1 MGKTDTTGMPYII
14 LIVYLAFAL
23 LFQFLLGDF
32 PTVIFAFPL
41 NVLLLL
47 LWAVIVA
54 VLWKSGKKSGFVR
67 FMLSSGATY
76 WALGIFLVLC
86 LAVGISGYRWLTG
99 TWPFVAFML
108 YFQTVLSYVILRGWR
123 KPTATGARLG
133 AVRWRFLFLHV
144 GLLVAVASA
153 YWGAPDTETL
163 KLQAFKGVPVT
174 EAYRQDGRTAWLD
187 YTLTLSDFTVQ
198 YGADGM
204 PSDYKAV
211 VAINDE
217 SVELRVNHPYSITLG
232 ESLYLS
238 GYDVS
243 EGYYCVLQVVREP
256 WHYGILTGIV
266 ILLLGALLLFVGGPR
281 CRNNDIY

>member
-1 MGKTDTTGMPYII
+1 MPYIV

-23 LFQFLLGDF
+23 LLQFLLGDF
-32 PTVIFAFPL
+32 PVVIFAFPL
-41 NVLLLL
+41 NILLLL
-47 LWAVIVA
+47 LWAVTVA

-76 WALGIFLVLC
+76 WAVGIFLVLC

-123 KPTATGARLG
+123 EPTATGARLG

-174 EAYRQDGRTAWLD
+174 EAFRQDGRTSWLD
-187 YTLTLSDFTVQ
+187 YTLTMSDFTVQ
-198 YGADGM
+198 YGTDGM
-204 PSDYKAV
+204 PADYKAV
-211 VAINDE
+211 VSVNDE
-217 SVELRVNHPYSITLG
+217 SVELRVNHPYSVTLG

-238 GYDVS
+238 GYDVV
-243 EGYYCVLQVVREP
+243 EGEYCILQVVREP
-256 WHYGILTGIV
+256 WRYGTLAGIV
-266 ILLLGALLLFVGGPR
+266 IMLLGALLLFVGGPR
-281 CRNNDIY
+281 YRNNDID